1 MAFNHKMFDWQN
13 QGAEPS
19 AELKQSGFQ
28 AGYKPPATVFNNFW
42 YKTSNAITELQTT
55 FDGHTHTQSE
65 VTGLTDA
72 LANKANADLSNIDD
86 DAFLQKVQNAGA
98 GGIPIVN
105 AASTDGVAYTAT
117 LDNVT
122 ALSAGLAV
130 WFIPGT
136 TTTST
141 APTFNLNG
149 LGAKSIRR
157 KISLGMATTSGGG
170 VASWLYKGR
179 PFLLVYDGTYWIA
192 EGMTKP
198 GADDLYGSLAAT
210 KVGLSDTTA
219 TALGLD
225 SGANVE
231 DALGQ
236 IMGEDF
242 ETTTATM
249 PSSNSWNLITYGK
262 GKFVVVTNTA
272 TAAYSEDGITWE
284 SATMPSSK
292 SWYSVAYGNGKFVA
306 VANSSNAAAYS
317 EDGITWKSATLPIT
331 TGWASVTYGN
341 GKFVAVPLNSANAAY
356 SEDGI
361 TWKSATMPGSDK
373 WQAVTYGNGK
383 FVAVANSSNAAYSED
398 GITWESATMPSSKSW
413 YSVAYG
419 NGKFVAVSNSSAAAY
434 SEDGITWESATMP
447 SSTVWHSVAYGDGKF
462 VAVSYSSTGSNAA
475 AYSEDGITWKLATL
489 PISDKWYSVAYGNG
503 KFVAVTYTSNK
514 AVVIT
519 IQNSLGFAMKSELEA
534 AKQSSTKVVVG
545 SYVGT
550 GTAGSAN
557 PVTLTFGNTPKI
569 FVMWGGATNSFADED
584 ETKFPVIALWG
595 VTIKMGYSYSS
606 SSACNLSYTDNSIS
620 WYVTSGEASHQFN
633 SSGVTYNY
641 AAIF

>member
-306 VANSSNAAAYS
+306 V
-317 EDGITWKSATLPIT
+317 
-331 TGWASVTYGN
+331 
-341 GKFVAVPLNSANAAY
+341 
-356 SEDGI
+356 
-361 TWKSATMPGSDK
+361 
-373 WQAVTYGNGK
+373 
-383 FVAVANSSNAAYSED
+383 
-398 GITWESATMPSSKSW
+398 
-413 YSVAYG
+413 
-419 NGKFVAVSNSSAAAY
+419 SNSSAAAY